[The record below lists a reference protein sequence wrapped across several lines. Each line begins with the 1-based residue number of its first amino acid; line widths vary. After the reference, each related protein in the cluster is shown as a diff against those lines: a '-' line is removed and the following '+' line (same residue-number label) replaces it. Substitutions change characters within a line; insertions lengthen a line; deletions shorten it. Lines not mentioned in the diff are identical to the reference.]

1 MQPLMRYVNQASLV
15 NTHKISEKEK
25 QDLGLMILN
34 IFYLCNK

>member
-1 MQPLMRYVNQASLV
+1 MRYVNQASLV

-25 QDLGLMILN
+25 QDLGLILN